1 MWTDFLLF
9 TWSYHEFKKTKKSA
23 YRFFYQIWNY
33 NLFLKKM
40 TFYYF
45 SDIFKPFYKTFA
57 DEELPNPQKNIFAFS
72 IYLK

>member
-1 MWTDFLLF
+1 
-9 TWSYHEFKKTKKSA
+9 
-23 YRFFYQIWNY
+23 
-33 NLFLKKM
+33 M